1 MDCKIFDLDL
11 FQALALIFGYPLAY
25 PGVVSR
31 WGETRGG
38 TMPRKDRSASRIA
51 QAAPQDQGA
60 VPLAQDQDQDQ
71 GKARIDLPQEMP
83 PSVGAPSSEA
93 KSAPAPKPAP
103 QPEPEEEEE
112 ENEEEDDE
120 GLEDA
125 DGEEADGEETD
136 GEEADGEDPGD
147 ELGLELPT
155 NPPGDQETPGEKAP
169 PHRKRGRPRNP
180 KNNEEIE
187 FLKITETARRIGAR
201 IDQIK
206 VWAEAGQIP
215 GVRYQNNGLFIP
227 KPWADAV
234 IDGSIMAPDGIPRK
248 KQAQKRGEEEPL
260 KANAAAMGRNQEVL
274 NKLQGLYGTDADL
287 KVELSRRGPAGYA
300 YLQDMP
306 HPPSKAEL
314 QGMFPDGGDFQ
325 LRIFKSGKV
334 VDEVSGVIVD
344 SIDGTPYNPSQAY
357 APTPGGFRRPVPGR
371 MGFQG
376 RPGFD
381 PDGPPGLRSGGG
393 DDGVGYL
400 ARKAADFAFDSMGK
414 KNGGNGSDTAAVLQ
428 TVSEQTRHQVDSLAQ
443 SLEAERDRNRQ
454 REAEQA
460 RIRKEE
466 RDEAEARRREEKE
479 ELEEQIAAQREEYEN
494 AKKLELD
501 KLRMEHEQTATRE
514 REYLDRMRTAE
525 QERTKSMIEAQNS
538 FFTQM
543 RELDKKRDDITRESH
558 KESLAMQEK
567 LMLAQRE
574 SIEEQRRANDR
585 MFEVQMGH
593 LADMKNS
600 GEPLALIASA
610 LGKGLEKIGPMIQS
624 RMAGVN
630 PGFAGATVQPRAAIT
645 AEGSQGTGGDTMNL
659 MQKIKTQPMFAEELE
674 AIADKVKKKVHPA
687 FTVNKLLGMMQ
698 YDPSISI
705 ILDYVVSADVR
716 DVAKGVR
723 LSSDA
728 TQTLNS
734 KEAAEWWT
742 LFQSLLQKT
751 MVASIEQAPPP
762 PPEAP
767 PAPPANPGQGPS
779 LNQGL

>member
-1 MDCKIFDLDL
+1 
-11 FQALALIFGYPLAY
+11 
-25 PGVVSR
+25 
-31 WGETRGG
+31 
-38 TMPRKDRSASRIA
+38 MPRKDRGAARTATRTA
-51 QAAPQDQGA
+51 QDAPQDQGA
-60 VPLAQDQDQDQ
+60 VPLVQDQDQDQ
-71 GKARIDLPQEMP
+71 EKARIDLPQEMP
-83 PSVGAPSSEA
+83 PSVGAPVPEVKAS
-93 KSAPAPKPAP
+93 PAPKPAP
-103 QPEPEEEEE
+103 QPEPEEEEDE
-112 ENEEEDDE
+112 LEEEDEEEDGE

-125 DGEEADGEETD
+125 DGEEADGEEAD

-147 ELGLELPT
+147 ELGLDDPAS
-155 NPPGDQETPGEKAP
+155 PPGEPAKRG
-169 PHRKRGRPRNP
+169 RGRPRINP
-180 KNNEEIE
+180 DHPVRKERPTDPG
-187 FLKITETARRIGAR
+187 FSKLQDTARAIGAR
-201 IDQIK
+201 RDQIK

-215 GVRYQNNGLFIP
+215 GIRYHNNG
-227 KPWADAV
+227 V
-234 IDGSIMAPDGIPRK
+234 IVPNSWIDSVLDGSIMAPDGISRTGTPK
-248 KQAQKRGEEEPL
+248 KKEKEQMKT
-260 KANAAAMGRNQEVL
+260 AAAGSGRNQEVL

-314 QGMFPDGGDFQ
+314 QGMFPEGGDFQ
-325 LRIFKSGKV
+325 LRIFRSGKV

-344 SIDGTPYNPSQAY
+344 SIDGTPYSPSQAY
-357 APTPGGFRRPVPGR
+357 APNAGGFRRPVPGR
-371 MGFQG
+371 TGFPG

-414 KNGGNGSDTAAVLQ
+414 RNGGNGTDTAAVLQ
-428 TVSEQTRHQVDSLAQ
+428 TVTEQTRHQVDSLAQ
-443 SLEAERDRNRQ
+443 SLEAERNRNQQ
-454 REAEQA
+454 REVEQS
-460 RIRKEE
+460 RTRKEE
-466 RDEAEARRREEKE
+466 REEAEARRREEKE
-479 ELEEQIAAQREEYEN
+479 ELEEQIAAQREEFEN
-494 AKKLELD
+494 AKKIELE
-501 KLRMEHEQTATRE
+501 KLKMEHEQTATRE

-525 QERTKSMIEAQNS
+525 QERTKSMIEAQNQ

-543 RELDKKRDDITRESH
+543 RELDKKRDEITRESH
-558 KESLAMQEK
+558 KESIAMQEK
-567 LMLAQRE
+567 LMLAQRD

-630 PGFAGATVQPRAAIT
+630 PGFAGMSVQPRAAVT
-645 AEGSQGTGGDTMNL
+645 TEGSPQSTGGDAMNL
-659 MQKIKTQPMFAEELE
+659 MQKIKSQPMFAEELE

-723 LSSDA
+723 LSADA
-728 TQTLNS
+728 VQTLNG

-762 PPEAP
+762 PEAP